1 VPASGG
7 MPSGRREAHEA
18 DVSLVGMKWA
28 TAAAVA
34 VLLVAPV
41 PVLAGV
47 LAYGI
52 AVVHALPW
60 VIRAS

>member
-1 VPASGG
+1 MNPTSRLA
-7 MPSGRREAHEA
+7 
-18 DVSLVGMKWA
+18 GMKWV
-28 TAAAVA
+28 TAAAIA
-34 VLLVAPV
+34 VLLIAPV

-52 AVVHALPW
+52 TVVHALPW